1 MSHFWIQAGLVQ
13 KSFFQMILVES
24 IFAAVLFGLVFLLTR
39 FGRIRS
45 PQLRYGLWSLVW
57 IRLLLPPGFG
67 FPLSL
72 TALLARW
79 APADPGHLVVPQPML
94 DPTGSHAAAGPV
106 ELLVHQSG
114 GEIWWFFTLVWV
126 IGSLWFLWMS
136 LRNRAHYRASLNTAM
151 PVDDPLINGIL
162 NRWRAQFRIRKPVG
176 LFTARSPQSPF
187 TMGWRRPK
195 IFLPQAVIAQGPDVL
210 EVVIAHELAHVK
222 RGDDLWLCLLNL
234 VRAAYFFHPA
244 AWMSIRRCNHERERL
259 CDHMVMQ
266 SGAMT
271 AKRYGSGL
279 LAVLRL
285 QLQPARGMAALGP
298 RARQMESRL
307 RSLGSYKKRPAR
319 PLRITALMVGL
330 GLFLLPMATVSPST
344 QEPAEAPKAANSTN
358 GFLHPL
364 PSGRLTSEFGL
375 RRTPFSQSPQHHR
388 GIDLCAP
395 LGQQVLAPADGV
407 VTQATTQYHKGKTY
421 GTVVIIDHGAQGQT
435 FFSHLHS
442 LAVAKGQQVKRGA
455 LIGTVGNTGQSTAPH
470 LHFEIWLNGE
480 AVDPL
485 PLIEGEKRDP

>member
-1 MSHFWIQAGLVQ
+1 MNHFWVQAGLVQ
-13 KSFFQMILVES
+13 ESFWQMILVES
-24 IFAAVLFGLVFLLTR
+24 IFATVLFGLVFLLTR

-79 APADPGHLVVPQPML
+79 MPADPGALVVSQPMVKS
-94 DPTGSHAAAGPV
+94 TGPHTDAGPV
-106 ELLVHQSG
+106 EFLVHQSA
-114 GEIWWFFTLVWV
+114 GEIGWAFTVAWV
-126 IGSLWFLWMS
+126 IGSLWFWWAS
-136 LRNRAHYRASLNTAM
+136 LRNRAHYRASLKTAL
-151 PVDDPLINGIL
+151 PVDDPLIKGIF

-176 LFTARSPQSPF
+176 LFRAQSPQSPF

-195 IFLPQAVIAQGPDVL
+195 IFLPEAVIAQGVDVL
-210 EVVIAHELAHVK
+210 EVVIAHELAHIK
-222 RGDDLWLCLLNL
+222 RGDDLWLRLLNL

-244 AWMSIRRCNHERERL
+244 AWVSIRQCNHERERL

-266 SGAMT
+266 TGAIT
-271 AKRYGSGL
+271 AKRYGGGL
-279 LAVLRL
+279 LVVLRL

-298 RARQMESRL
+298 RARQIESRL
-307 RSLGSYKKRPAR
+307 RSLGSYKKNPVK
-319 PLRITALMVGL
+319 PLWITALMVGL
-330 GLFLLPMATVSPST
+330 GLFLLPMATVPASN
-344 QEPAEAPKAANSTN
+344 QEPGDVQGAADQPN

-375 RRTPFSQSPQHHR
+375 RRTPFSEQKQHHR
-388 GIDLCAP
+388 GIDLAAP
-395 LGQQVLAPADGV
+395 LGQPVRAPADGV
-407 VTQATTQYHKGKTY
+407 VTEATTQYHKGKTY
-421 GTVVIIDHGAQGQT
+421 GTVVIIDHGQQRQS

-442 LAVAKGQQVKRGA
+442 LAVTKGQRVERGTP
-455 LIGTVGNTGQSTAPH
+455 IGTVGNTGQSTAPH
-470 LHFEIWLNGE
+470 LHFEIWLEGE

-485 PLIEGEKRDP
+485 PLIEGPRDQ